1 LAATKIFV
9 LKDVES
15 DAELSLSY
23 FQEIPDSEGLFTCR
37 AAFRCLGAEAACEI
51 EDYEA
56 GNWSAYFEEIA
67 ANWKGWSGEMCSRT
81 YQDSLSITA
90 TADHFGHI
98 SLAVA
103 LRTAVPPVWAFE
115 ASITLESGQLNAIAS
130 QAKAFFGEPRRYT
143 NHLVEASK
151 PSILQAEAP
160 ETRLILP

>member
-1 LAATKIFV
+1 MKTFV

-15 DAELSLSY
+15 DAELSLSH
-23 FQEIPDSEGLFTCR
+23 FQETPDSERLFTCR
-37 AAFRCLGAEAACEI
+37 AAFRCLGAEVACDI

-56 GNWSAYFEEIA
+56 GNWSTYFDEIA
-67 ANWKGWSGEMCSRT
+67 TNRNGWSGEMRSRT

-90 TADHFGHI
+90 TADRLGHI
-98 SLAVA
+98 VLAVA

-115 ASITLESGQLNAIAS
+115 ASITLESGQLDAIAS

-143 NHLVEASK
+143 SHLVEASNA
-151 PSILQAEAP
+151 SILQVEAP